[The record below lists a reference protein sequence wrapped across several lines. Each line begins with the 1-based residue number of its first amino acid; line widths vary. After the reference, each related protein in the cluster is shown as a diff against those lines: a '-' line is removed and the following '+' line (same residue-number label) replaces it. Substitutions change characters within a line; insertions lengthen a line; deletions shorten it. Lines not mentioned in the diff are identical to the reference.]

1 MPCRG
6 RVRAVHGGFNAI
18 RYVRQRTETA
28 RCFKYPAKQC
38 DARAEAANH
47 RARFV
52 QCVPIFVE
60 PGPAVSSAPA
70 DPQQASADPARP
82 TVVVSGDG
90 DHLALAG
97 ALEIFTLDAAR
108 SGLQKLSRQGPS
120 RELDIA
126 KLDSLDT
133 PGALFLC
140 GLRDKGVK
148 LTGIRAEHQALLD
161 LICGLD
167 LKPLPQVE
175 SVCRWRQLVVQ
186 LGKGADDAW
195 RDALEIIT
203 FVGRAAS
210 WTINALIHPECLRP
224 ASIARHITETGI
236 QALPIIG
243 LLAVMIAIVIG
254 YQGVAQLRPYGGEDF
269 TINLVAVS
277 VLREMGVLI
286 TSIMVAGRSGSAYT
300 AEIGVM
306 KTREEVDALKVM
318 GIEPMQV
325 LVVPRLIALVITL
338 PLLTFFSDIMGLVG
352 GFAISQS
359 LLDVSL
365 LQYVAHVRLA
375 IDGSDFFVGLFKAP
389 IFAFFIAIIS
399 CMHGLRVNG
408 SAESVGRETTRAVV
422 KSIFLVIVLD
432 ALFSVLFEKIGV

>member
-1 MPCRG
+1 MSSP
-6 RVRAVHGGFNAI
+6 
-18 RYVRQRTETA
+18 
-28 RCFKYPAKQC
+28 PAAK
-38 DARAEAANH
+38 
-47 RARFV
+47 
-52 QCVPIFVE
+52 
-60 PGPAVSSAPA
+60 
-70 DPQQASADPARP
+70 QQASADPSRP
-82 TVVVSGDG
+82 AIVVSGDG
-90 DHLALAG
+90 DRRALEG
-97 ALEIFTLDAAR
+97 ALEIETLAEAR
-108 SGLQKLSRQGPS
+108 DSLGKWTRQKASRS
-120 RELDIA
+120 LDVA
-126 KLDSLDT
+126 GLDSVDT
-133 PGALFLC
+133 SGAMFLC

-148 LTGIRAEHQALLD
+148 LIGVRAEHQALLD

-167 LKPLPQVE
+167 LKRLPKVE
-175 SVCRWRQLVVQ
+175 PQPHWRQLVIQ

-195 RDALEIIT
+195 RDMVDIIT

-210 WTINALIHPECLRP
+210 WTGNALLHPSCLRP
-224 ASIARHITETGI
+224 ASISRQVMETGI

-286 TSIMVAGRSGSAYT
+286 TAIMVAGRSGSAFT

-306 KTREEVDALKVM
+306 KTRDEVDALRMM

-325 LVVPRLIALVITL
+325 LVVPRVIALVITL
-338 PLLTFFSDIMGLVG
+338 PLLTFFADMMGLLG
-352 GFAISQS
+352 GAAIAQV

-365 LQYVAHVRLA
+365 VQYVTRLPQV
-375 IDGSDFFVGLFKAP
+375 IDGSDFFVGMFKAP
-389 IFAFFIAIIS
+389 VFAFFIAIIS
-399 CMHGLRVNG
+399 CMHGLRVSG

-432 ALFSVLFEKIGV
+432 AFFSILFERIGV

>member
-1 MPCRG
+1 MPVPTRENISWSLG
-6 RVRAVHGGFNAI
+6 PTVTRV
-18 RYVRQRTETA
+18 
-28 RCFKYPAKQC
+28 PANK
-38 DARAEAANH
+38 
-47 RARFV
+47 
-52 QCVPIFVE
+52 
-60 PGPAVSSAPA
+60 
-70 DPQQASADPARP
+70 QQASADPSPP

-90 DHLALAG
+90 DRLALAG
-97 ALEIFTLDAAR
+97 ALEILTLADAR
-108 SGLQKLSRQGPS
+108 NSLKKWSKLGPS
-120 RELDIA
+120 RSLDIA
-126 KLDSLDT
+126 RLDSLDT

-148 LTGIRAEHQALLD
+148 LTGIRAEHQALID

-175 SVCRWRQLVVQ
+175 SVPHWRRLVIE

-195 RDALEIIT
+195 HDALDIIT

-210 WTINALIHPECLRP
+210 WTVNALIHPDCLRP
-224 ASIARHITETGI
+224 ASISRHIAETGI
-236 QALPIIG
+236 DALPIIG
-243 LLAVMIAIVIG
+243 LMAVMIAVVIG

-286 TSIMVAGRSGSAYT
+286 TSIMVAGRSGSAFT

-306 KTREEVDALKVM
+306 KTREEVDALKMM

-338 PLLTFFSDIMGLVG
+338 PLLTFFADIMGLIG
-352 GFAISQS
+352 GAAISQF
-359 LLDVSL
+359 LLDVSPT
-365 LQYVAHVRLA
+365 QYLTRLPHVV
-375 IDGSDFFVGLFKAP
+375 DGSDLFVGLFKAP
-389 IFAFFIAIIS
+389 IFAFFIAIIG
-399 CMHGLRVNG
+399 CMHGLRVSG

-432 ALFSVLFEKIGV
+432 AFFSILFEKIGI